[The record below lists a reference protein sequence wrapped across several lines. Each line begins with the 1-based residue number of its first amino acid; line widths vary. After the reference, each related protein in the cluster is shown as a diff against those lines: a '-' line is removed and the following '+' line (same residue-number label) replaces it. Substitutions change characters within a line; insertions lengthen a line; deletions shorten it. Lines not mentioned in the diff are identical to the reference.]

1 MNKKRKILTV
11 VAMVVFSAIMLFHY
25 NGWMVI
31 KYQRPWEDVREMP
44 VRSIPGEKSGFG
56 SEVTVL
62 DSWYAPPGSYWAG
75 QQMARVHIKN
85 RGRGWYRDDEIVIR
99 DIHMPLF
106 VLAVFYAGL
115 FAILGDNK
123 RKEQ

>member
-1 MNKKRKILTV
+1 MNKKRRRLTLAALAVFGAIILG
-11 VAMVVFSAIMLFHY
+11 HY
-25 NGWMVI
+25 FAWN
-31 KYQRPWEDVREMP
+31 
-44 VRSIPGEKSGFG
+44 
-56 SEVTVL
+56 
-62 DSWYAPPGSYWAG
+62 SWYDYDHTTGWHHNLWIALYP
-75 QQMARVHIKN
+75 RDVFIK
-85 RGRGWYRDDEIVIR
+85 